1 MMVEHLLIQEIL
13 DMLMVVVVVPVVR
26 VKALQL
32 QMLVVP
38 EEVEKQV

>member
-1 MMVEHLLIQEIL
+1 MVEHLLIQEVL
-13 DMLMVVVVVPVVR
+13 DMLVVVVVVPVVR
-26 VKALQL
+26 VKTLQV